1 MVREGTLACMG
12 LGAQTATE
20 DEEDTAT
27 EDEEDTR
34 TEDNT
39 GTAATVAEVADAES
53 NQVSP

>member
-27 EDEEDTR
+27 EDEEDAR

-39 GTAATVAEVADAES
+39 GTAATVADVAEAES